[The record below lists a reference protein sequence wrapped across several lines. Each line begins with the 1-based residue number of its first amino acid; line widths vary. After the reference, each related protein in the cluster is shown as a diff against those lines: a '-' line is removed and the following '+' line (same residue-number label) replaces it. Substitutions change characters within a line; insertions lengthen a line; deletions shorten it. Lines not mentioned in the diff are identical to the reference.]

1 MLILISYD
9 VPTTTP
15 AGRKRLRHVAKHCTD
30 HGQRVQLSLFEC
42 EVNPAQW
49 ATLRAKLLAEIN
61 PATDSLRFYFLGA
74 NWQRRV
80 EHLGAKPALDF
91 TELIL

>member
-9 VPTTTP
+9 VSTTTP
-15 AGRKRLRHVAKHCTD
+15 AGRKRPRHVAKHCTD